1 MFEKKMLFHH
11 VGRRIHEFPFTAE
24 HILTPGGNTG
34 GRGILAAIPTEK
46 ESPMTTKELLYVDDA
61 LSHAQLLAT
70 KFERASDQLQDAA
83 LRGQVRQM
91 ADQHRR
97 VFRQFYNLV

>member
-1 MFEKKMLFHH
+1 
-11 VGRRIHEFPFTAE
+11 
-24 HILTPGGNTG
+24 
-34 GRGILAAIPTEK
+34 
-46 ESPMTTKELLYVDDA
+46 MTTKELLYVDDA